1 MKTKKYM
8 APAIEIEET
17 LPILLETPS
26 IRNIEGNS
34 GLPKGSGSAPNEAD
48 SRFWDWDDDY
58 DDF

>member
-17 LPILLETPS
+17 WPILLETPS
-26 IRNIEGNS
+26 IRDIGGNS

-48 SRFWDWDDDY
+48 SRAWDWDDD

>member
-17 LPILLETPS
+17 WPILLETPS
-26 IRNIEGNS
+26 IRDIGGNS

-48 SRFWDWDDDY
+48 SRFWDWGDDD

>member
-26 IRNIEGNS
+26 IRNIGGDS
-34 GLPKGSGSAPNEAD
+34 GLGKGTGETPGSAD
-48 SRFWDWDDDY
+48 SRAWDWGDDD
-58 DDF
+58 DF

>member
-17 LPILLETPS
+17 WPILLETPS
-26 IRNIEGNS
+26 IRNIGGDS
-34 GLPKGSGSAPNEAD
+34 GLGKGAGETPGSAD
-48 SRFWDWDDDY
+48 SRAWDWDDDD